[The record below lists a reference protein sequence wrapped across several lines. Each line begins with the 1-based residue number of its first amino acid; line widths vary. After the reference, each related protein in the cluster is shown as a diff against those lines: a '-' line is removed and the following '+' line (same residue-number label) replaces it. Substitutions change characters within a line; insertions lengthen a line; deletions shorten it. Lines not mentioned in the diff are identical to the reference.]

1 MTKLIENIEGES
13 YVYNQKE
20 REELIILYTLMKK
33 DKFLLKEVAEK
44 LGTSKSTIRND
55 LKNLKKILLE
65 YNIKLLQDI

>member
-1 MTKLIENIEGES
+1 MTDEDMTKLIENIEGES

-55 LKNLKKILLE
+55 LKI
-65 YNIKLLQDI
+65 